1 MDGCQQHPGMLANFF
16 FTASALQWNSAPLII
31 ENALR
36 ADHLDQFVVAQELP
50 WRDPIDGM
58 LQYGAGL
65 VAAVL

>member
-36 ADHLDQFVVAQELP
+36 ADHLDQFVVAQPNCLGG
-50 WRDPIDGM
+50 I
-58 LQYGAGL
+58 Q
-65 VAAVL
+65 